1 MAHMSSSEPSR
12 YRALLSVAAA
22 VVIVAGLKFAGDFC
36 MPVLL
41 GIMVAAVSSPV
52 TTWMLRK
59 GAPPLAAAAAVLGL
73 DIAVLGSLGSLFFL
87 AASDLQE
94 RLPMY
99 VSRYQRLST
108 LTDRFM
114 HRHGLDGVDASL
126 LHLSEFLSDA
136 AGRFAGM
143 ATLMVVVLLVA
154 FLALCELT
162 IMGDKLRSLSPNAN
176 EQFER
181 VDRIVREVQLYLGV
195 KFWTS
200 LTAGLASFVLLK
212 LFGIGPALLVSLTLL
227 VFRFVPNVGSAAATV
242 FAVAIA
248 LAEQG
253 VGAAIGVGLGFLVIN
268 TLIGNIMEPRM
279 LGRTIGMSPFVV
291 LLGMLFWAWMWGA
304 IGALLSVPILT
315 VFKFICENTQDLNWI
330 SKLMD
335 ASAAPPAEEPGDGT
349 NPMLRRPSVVM
360 GLGGSRDSA
369 APAQPRVTKSSSPA
383 AKAP

>member
-1 MAHMSSSEPSR
+1 MRGFLFPALGVVFNADDVAAFLRGVDASAHRLLQYGFYMPSSEPTR
-12 YRALLSVAAA
+12 YRALIGVAAA
-22 VVIVAGLKFAGDFC
+22 VVIIAGLKFAAEFC

-52 TTWMLRK
+52 TTWLLRK
-59 GAPPLAAAAAVLGL
+59 GAPPLAAASAVLGL

-99 VSRYQRLST
+99 ISRYQRMST
-108 LTDRFM
+108 LADRFM
-114 HRHGLDGVDASL
+114 RRHGLDGVDASL
-126 LHLSEFLSDA
+126 LHLNEFLSDA

-200 LTAGLASFVLLK
+200 LTAGLLRSSSSSCSGSARRSSSRSRCSCSASFRTSEARR
-212 LFGIGPALLVSLTLL
+212 PPCSPSRSHSLS
-227 VFRFVPNVGSAAATV
+227 RVPERRS
-242 FAVAIA
+242 
-248 LAEQG
+248 
-253 VGAAIGVGLGFLVIN
+253 
-268 TLIGNIMEPRM
+268 
-279 LGRTIGMSPFVV
+279 
-291 LLGMLFWAWMWGA
+291 
-304 IGALLSVPILT
+304 
-315 VFKFICENTQDLNWI
+315 
-330 SKLMD
+330 
-335 ASAAPPAEEPGDGT
+335 ASAWDF
-349 NPMLRRPSVVM
+349 S
-360 GLGGSRDSA
+360 
-369 APAQPRVTKSSSPA
+369 
-383 AKAP
+383 